1 MKRKQIAL
9 LLSAGLLGA
18 TLAGCTPAEST
29 NGTATVTKAG
39 QTTAGQTQP
48 AGDHE
53 SKYLTD
59 PTVVAAAVEKLLEP
73 YELEPLSEEDAAYT
87 VNLGYYN
94 CDHMTA
100 AAIGEASGIFEA
112 MGMKVVTTGN
122 GNVPEAMSA
131 GRMDMAYAGWTTTL
145 GAVPMGTP
153 LFIAADN
160 HTGGAEYLVVS
171 NEIKDPEDLIGKKI
185 SVGNDPTNN
194 LNWMEWTDQMGIPN
208 DIEQYENFA
217 MSDSDE
223 YFAMVSGNLDGFIT
237 CDPWGSMAEYEGTGR
252 IMMAQDVAR
261 ENGHGTCCKVAMNYD
276 FAENH
281 PELAARMLLAHTL
294 SVQYMYTHPY
304 SSAEIFADYYNVPK
318 EVGLLTLHKKLVQE
332 GRTISWDLNQ
342 KNMQNQLDTMKKYN
356 VRPDINS
363 VDLNDYIDL
372 TYYNNSGAR
381 DFSEFIE
388 SEVDAVFPLD
398 MSFEDFRAKAVEV
411 DRVNE

>member
-1 MKRKQIAL
+1 MKRKQIAKIMAAVL
-9 LLSAGLLGA
+9 VGT
-18 TLAGCTPAEST
+18 TLAGCTPAT
-29 NGTATVTKAG
+29 DGGTSAGTSAG
-39 QTTAGQTQP
+39 QTTAGATQP
-48 AGDHE
+48 AGEHE
-53 SKYLTD
+53 TTYLTD
-59 PTVVAAAVEKLLEP
+59 SQVVAQAVAKLLEP

-100 AAIGEASGIFEA
+100 AAIGEATGIYEA
-112 MGMKVVTTGN
+112 MGMKVVATGN

-145 GAVPMGTP
+145 GAVPKGTP
-153 LFIAADN
+153 LFIAAEN

-171 NEIKDPEDLIGKKI
+171 NAIKDPQDLIGKKI
-185 SVGNDPTNN
+185 SAGSDPANS
-194 LNWMEWTDQMGIPN
+194 LNWMEWTDQMGIPS
-208 DIEQYENFA
+208 DIGEYENFA
-217 MSDSDE
+217 MGDSDA
-223 YFAMVSGNLDGFIT
+223 YFAMASGNLDAFLT

-252 IMMAQDVAR
+252 IMKALDVDR

-276 FAENH
+276 FAEKH
-281 PELAARMLLAHTL
+281 PALASRMLLAHTI

-304 SSAEIFADYYNVPK
+304 SAAEIFAKYYNVPK

-342 KNMQNQLDTMKKYN
+342 EFMQNQLDTMKKYN

-381 DFSEFIE
+381 DFNEFIQ
-388 SEVDAVFPLD
+388 SEVDPVFPEE
-398 MSFEDFRAKAVEV
+398 MSFEDFRAKAVEI
-411 DRVNE
+411 DQINE